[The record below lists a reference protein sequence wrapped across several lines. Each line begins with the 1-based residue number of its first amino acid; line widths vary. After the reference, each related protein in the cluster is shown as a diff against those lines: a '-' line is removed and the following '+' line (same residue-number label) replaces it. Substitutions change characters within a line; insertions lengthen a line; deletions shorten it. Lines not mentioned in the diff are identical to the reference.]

1 MKRERLHQQT
11 LVEHHL
17 VLYEVKV
24 EAKKYSYKISG
35 CVASLFLRFAC
46 VIIDDDGKKAI
57 RRTT

>member
-1 MKRERLHQQT
+1 MHHLQT

-35 CVASLFLRFAC
+35 CVASLLLRFVAC
-46 VIIDDDGKKAI
+46 VIIDDDGEKAI